1 MSTAATNAPPV
12 AVSGG
17 ADFGGNA
24 GFQRRRLVR
33 PRGFQRRPGF
43 ALVRDITKPATEP
56 MTKPMRRPLTLST
69 TSADWQARPSGV
81 AISCV
86 VSMTIGNAS
95 APAIS
100 HGFLRDRGSSARA
113 APNGMNSRIL
123 RNVSPSSRMSL
134 SDARPTRE
142 KSQPSAWAPPSNAPS
157 RRGVNVARRDDP
169 ERDDD
174 DPAEKRRRSE
184 EPGRPVTD
192 EKADHDRGG
201 EAGQEPGKVGRQ
213 GRDPQHVISPVI
225 RQAIA
230 CAYLFRTT
238 VWK

>member
-157 RRGVNVARRDDP
+157 RRGVNVADAMIP
-169 ERDDD
+169 SETTTTQ
-174 DPAEKRRRSE
+174 PRSGDATE

>member
-1 MSTAATNAPPV
+1 
-12 AVSGG
+12 
-17 ADFGGNA
+17 
-24 GFQRRRLVR
+24 
-33 PRGFQRRPGF
+33 
-43 ALVRDITKPATEP
+43 
-56 MTKPMRRPLTLST
+56 
-69 TSADWQARPSGV
+69 
-81 AISCV
+81 
-86 VSMTIGNAS
+86 
-95 APAIS
+95 
-100 HGFLRDRGSSARA
+100 
-113 APNGMNSRIL
+113 
-123 RNVSPSSRMSL
+123 L

-157 RRGVNVARRDDP
+157 RRGVNVADAMIP
-169 ERDDD
+169 SETTTTQ
-174 DPAEKRRRSE
+174 PRSGDATE

>member
-1 MSTAATNAPPV
+1 
-12 AVSGG
+12 
-17 ADFGGNA
+17 
-24 GFQRRRLVR
+24 
-33 PRGFQRRPGF
+33 
-43 ALVRDITKPATEP
+43 
-56 MTKPMRRPLTLST
+56 
-69 TSADWQARPSGV
+69 
-81 AISCV
+81 
-86 VSMTIGNAS
+86 
-95 APAIS
+95 
-100 HGFLRDRGSSARA
+100 
-113 APNGMNSRIL
+113 MNSRIL

-157 RRGVNVARRDDP
+157 RRGVNVADAMIP
-169 ERDDD
+169 SETTTTQ
-174 DPAEKRRRSE
+174 PRSGDATE

-230 CAYLFRTT
+230 CAYLFRTA